1 MITSIRLENFK
12 NFADETLRLGPFS
25 VIVGANASGKSNV
38 RDAFRFLH
46 GIGRGY
52 ALHGY
57 TLSEIIH
64 GKYGAGGQMEW
75 AGIRGAPDE
84 IIRFKKRGA
93 ALGDHLAGIRGAPD
107 EIIRFGQP
115 DGDYGCSITVGTDEH
130 FIDNSD
136 LPGLSALFGFRYS
149 ITVGKDPAD
158 PGLFKTMKEKLI
170 RGPLYETIYTSHP
183 GDDDPVNLQDDDT
196 HLLLRMGK
204 TGTQKKYGNR
214 IMVRPDQPALTQ
226 IREHRTRVVK
236 SQKDDAEQLIGILAG
251 MRFLDLVP
259 DRMRQPAFPGQTV
272 LGDRGENLPTV
283 LQEICADPERRGT
296 LTEWIRELTPMD
308 VRDFE
313 FPTDPITGRIQ
324 VVFKEANGR
333 RVSAYSA
340 SDGTLRFLALL
351 AALLGENPVGLYFFE
366 EIENGIHPSRM
377 RLLIDLVESQTEK
390 GRCQVV
396 ATTHSPDLL
405 ALVND
410 KTFENTS
417 IVYRDENS
425 EDGIIRPVAKLPKA
439 RELRRSQGLGRLHT
453 AGWMEDILA
462 FTKGNHEGQEAEG

>member
-12 NFADETLRLGPFS
+12 NFADETLRLGPFT

-52 ALHGY
+52 ALRGY

-84 IIRFKKRGA
+84 IIRF
-93 ALGDHLAGIRGAPD
+93 
-107 EIIRFGQP
+107 GQP
-115 DGDYGCSITVGTDEH
+115 DGDYGCSITVGTDER
-130 FIDNSD
+130 FIGDSE
-136 LPGLSALFGFRYS
+136 LPGLSVRSGFRYS
-149 ITVGKDPAD
+149 ITVGKDPAG
-158 PGLFKTMKEKLI
+158 PGLFKAMKEELGL
-170 RGPLYETIYTSHP
+170 RYETIYTSHP
-183 GDDDPVNLQDDDT
+183 GDGDPVNVQDDDT

-204 TGTQKKYGNR
+204 TRTQKKYGNR
-214 IMVRPDQPALTQ
+214 IAVRPDQPALTQ
-226 IREHRTRVVK
+226 IREHQKIVR
-236 SQKDDAEQLIGILAG
+236 SQKDDVAQVIQILAG

-296 LTEWIRELTPMD
+296 LAEWIRELTPMD

-324 VVFKEANGR
+324 VVFKEANCR

-351 AALLGENPVGLYFFE
+351 AALLGENPAGLYFFE